1 MASLG
6 SFLWIAAIGALFY
19 YMMSKGGG
27 CCGGGHNHE
36 DHSQKGNKEHE
47 SNNDHASH
55 QELLEDKQPPEIN
68 EFRDPVCGMEVKKSS
83 TSLISDHL
91 GSTFHFCSDQCRKL
105 FDINPNKYIGS
116 L

>member
-27 CCGGGHNHE
+27 CCGGHNHGDHNQE
-36 DHSQKGNKEHE
+36 DHKEHE
-47 SNNDHASH
+47 NDNDQVTHH
-55 QELLEDKQPPEIN
+55 EPHEDKQPSKFIEL
-68 EFRDPVCGMEVKKSS
+68 RDPVCGMEVKKSS
-83 TSLISDHL
+83 TSLVSDHF
-91 GSTFHFCSDQCRKL
+91 GRTFHFCSDQCRKL
-105 FDINPNKYIGS
+105 FDINPNKYVGS